1 MTEDAQIV
9 VEKKL
14 RRAREVGMVESIS
27 DTLEAIGRLHDE
39 SETFSCF
46 RGHGSIEWI
55 ASPSIF
61 RQSQRV
67 LNSEYLMVRDLV
79 SRYPDHFINDR
90 TMFDRLVRM
99 QHFGL
104 PTRLLDVTS
113 NPLVALYFTV
123 AEEPEIDGSLII
135 FRVSAERKKYYDSDS
150 VSCVCNLANLKNS
163 EKEIIENT
171 PAKKISEFMKLNPA
185 QRLYQFIR
193 EEKPHFRPDI
203 QKEDLFRQYYVVAK
217 QNNARIIAQN
227 GAFLAF
233 GLKWD
238 HGSSFG
244 DDIKAFSL
252 RVPKLKK
259 SAIKDELGTIGIHA
273 GALFPEIDRAA
284 AQIIETYR

>member
-1 MTEDAQIV
+1 MPISEDP
-9 VEKKL
+9 KL
-14 RRAREVGMVESIS
+14 RRAREIGIVESVS
-27 DTLEAIGRLHDE
+27 DTLAAIERLSDE
-39 SETFSCF
+39 SDSFNCF
-46 RGHGSIEWI
+46 RGHGSVTWI

-61 RQSQRV
+61 RKTERI
-67 LNSEYLMVRDLV
+67 LGSEYLMVRDLV

-113 NPLVALYFTV
+113 NPLVGLYFAV
-123 AEEPEIDGSLII
+123 SEAPEEDASLII

-150 VSCVCNLANLKNS
+150 VSCVCNLANLKS
-163 EKEIIENT
+163 GEKEIIEST
-171 PAKKISEFMKLNPA
+171 TATRISDFMRLNPA

-193 EEKPHFRPDI
+193 EEKPHFRPEI

-217 QNNARIIAQN
+217 QNNPRIIAQN

-238 HGSSFG
+238 RGSSFG
-244 DDIKAFSL
+244 KDIQAFSL
-252 RVPKLKK
+252 RIPSSRKTE
-259 SAIKDELGTIGIHA
+259 IKRELATIGIDA

-284 AQIIETYR
+284 AQIIENYL